1 MAPIVIVGA
10 MIGAGVGGV
19 ISARRSGSP
28 WGGALLGAAGGALA
42 GWGAGALGLGGG
54 IAAGSADA
62 LSTAGST
69 SVMQPMSG
77 VASVGAAAPAASTVA
92 PATSVL
98 SSISTNSPFTSAAT
112 AAPTITPAANT
123 ASSAGGLFSGIETSD
138 LTSAGLGVGSNV
150 ASLLTTPE
158 YPEETTIM
166 PNTIAAEDVKDTGP
180 SLRALT
186 AEELATRN
194 ARRKA
199 LADRYRDVRI
209 AEGAQSAAAL
219 AAIRN
224 AYEDPRA
231 YLRTAPSTL
240 ARQQG
245 ALTGVG
251 GFRFNTV

>member
-19 ISARRSGSP
+19 ISGRSSGSP

-42 GWGAGALGLGGG
+42 GWGASALGVGSG
-54 IAAGSADA
+54 IASGGSSSTLSSAGSAA
-62 LSTAGST
+62 A
-69 SVMQPMSG
+69 MQPMSG

-98 SSISTNSPFTSAAT
+98 SSLSTNSPFSSAASAIP
-112 AAPTITPAANT
+112 AATTAANT
-123 ASSAGGLFSGIETSD
+123 ASSAGGLLSGVKTSD
-138 LTSAGLGVGSNV
+138 IISAGLGLGSTT
-150 ASLLTTPE
+150 ASLLSSPE
-158 YPEETTIM
+158 YPEETTTT
-166 PNTIAAEDVKDTGP
+166 PSTVESDDTGP
-180 SLRALT
+180 ELRDLT

-199 LADRYRDVRI
+199 LADRYRDARI
-209 AEGAQSAAAL
+209 AEGAQSAAAI
-219 AAIRN
+219 AALKS

-240 ARQQG
+240 ARTKG

-251 GFRFNTV
+251 GFRFSSV